1 MTRNELPQ
9 LLRRLH
15 TELEHAQT
23 LDPESKRLLGLLAD
37 DLSRLDSHASTA
49 RDVAAKFEANHPD
62 LAATLRQIADT
73 FVKAGM

>member
-1 MTRNELPQ
+1 MSGNELPQ

-15 TELEHAQT
+15 AELQRAET
-23 LDPESKRLLGLLAD
+23 LDPESKRLLGVLAD

-49 RDVAAKFEANHPD
+49 REVAAKFEANHPD

-73 FVKAGM
+73 FIKAGI